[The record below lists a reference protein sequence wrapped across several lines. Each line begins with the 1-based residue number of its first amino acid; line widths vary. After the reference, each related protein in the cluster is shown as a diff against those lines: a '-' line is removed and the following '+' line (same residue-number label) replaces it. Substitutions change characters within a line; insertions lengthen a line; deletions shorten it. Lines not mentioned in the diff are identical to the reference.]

1 MYVLI
6 EDYKECFIW
15 LTVKNI
21 SDKTLSAIKSVTLS
35 ETLSVIFREKR
46 LYVNFNTACID
57 IAL

>member
-15 LTVKNI
+15 LTVKNV

-35 ETLSVIFREKR
+35 ETLSVILRER
-46 LYVNFNTACID
+46 LHVNFNTTCID

>member
-1 MYVLI
+1 M
-6 EDYKECFIW
+6 
-15 LTVKNI
+15 KNV

-46 LYVNFNTACID
+46 LHVNFNTTCID